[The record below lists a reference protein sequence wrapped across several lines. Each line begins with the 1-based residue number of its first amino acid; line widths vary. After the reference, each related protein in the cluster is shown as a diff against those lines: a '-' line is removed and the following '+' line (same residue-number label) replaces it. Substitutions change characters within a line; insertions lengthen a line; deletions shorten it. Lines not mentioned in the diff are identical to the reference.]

1 MKPRASGKKILIV
14 HQHVYG
20 SSLRQR
26 YLSQGAAEVCL
37 ASWFE
42 MIPDLLEPDR
52 DRHLVEE
59 DDLIGLVRDHA
70 FDIVVAD
77 ETMEPMLPFFRGRF
91 VSAPHFAV
99 SGKQVCV

>member
-1 MKPRASGKKILIV
+1 MGIMVIS
-14 HQHVYG
+14 
-20 SSLRQR
+20 
-26 YLSQGAAEVCL
+26 
-37 ASWFE
+37 F
-42 MIPDLLEPDR
+42 
-52 DRHLVEE
+52 VEE

-99 SGKQVCV
+99 SGICCAAALVFQLLDIQVNADMSVNLPIMSSPKSKFYAGLTNFCTS

>member
-1 MKPRASGKKILIV
+1 
-14 HQHVYG
+14 
-20 SSLRQR
+20 
-26 YLSQGAAEVCL
+26 
-37 ASWFE
+37 